1 MYEKV
6 PKRWGFFCSF
16 YNKIYLKVNYEVI
29 YTKSVFIIRKKLA
42 AKYGSI

>member
-6 PKRWGFFCSF
+6 PKRWGFFFFF